1 MSLLGSIPLNEFIK
15 VNNQEMKHREE
26 LVKQDDLDKPQSTTN
41 VLSYV
46 FDSFLAF
53 EGNEELH
60 QQRPPKPLRMVSEDN
75 LLLPA
80 MDMFLVNALLNLN
93 NIPIVQRGRSRYD
106 NHAQMAPG
114 SCRMHQACK
123 VSSLGSRRRGKCLNI
138 KHQMEFIL
146 IDACDV

>member
-1 MSLLGSIPLNEFIK
+1 MSLLGSIPLNEFKK

-60 QQRPPKPLRMVSEDN
+60 Q
-75 LLLPA
+75 
-80 MDMFLVNALLNLN
+80 
-93 NIPIVQRGRSRYD
+93 
-106 NHAQMAPG
+106 
-114 SCRMHQACK
+114 
-123 VSSLGSRRRGKCLNI
+123 
-138 KHQMEFIL
+138 
-146 IDACDV
+146 